1 MKISD
6 QLIEN
11 FKFIDSHLNEERLKN
26 IAKIM
31 RVFDDI
37 EMSTVSLPE
46 YFDGKIQFTV
56 RYGNYWED
64 MVYVEFPIDLLD
76 VESDVELYLKVE
88 EYKNSLDRYLSNV

>member
-31 RVFDDI
+31 RGIDII
-37 EMSTVSLPE
+37 EMTTVGFPE
-46 YFDGKIQFTV
+46 YFDGKIEFTV
-56 RYGNYWED
+56 SFFSYLND
-64 MVYVEFPIDLLD
+64 MVYVEFPVELLD
-76 VESDVELYLKVE
+76 VESDAELYLKVE
-88 EYKNSLDRYLSNV
+88 EYKNSLDRYISNV